1 MISYP
6 DLGSKSYALMKRAQ
20 AVMPGGNTR
29 HTVFFKPYPIYA
41 VRGQGARVEDVD
53 GNRYLDFIS
62 NYSSLIHGHS
72 FGPAIRA
79 IQDQCAKL
87 TVVGLPT
94 ESEIALAEL
103 LCDRIASIDHIRFCN
118 SGTEAVMFGVKAA
131 RAYTGRPKIAKI
143 EGAYHGCYDP
153 AEASMAPP
161 ADIWGGIDNPA
172 AVAGAY
178 GTPPGLVQDTVILP
192 FNDLE
197 RTAAIL
203 DRHGPSLAGILFDP
217 MMSRLVYT
225 PAQPAYVELLRDK
238 ARQHGALLIFDE
250 VYSFRLAYNGAQSL
264 FGITPDLTLLGKIIG
279 GGMPI
284 GAVGG
289 RAEVMDV
296 FNLASG
302 KARVPQ
308 GGTFNGNPLAMAAG
322 HASMTALT
330 PACFNHLDA
339 LGNRLRAGLL
349 KALGDTGVRGQVK
362 GRGSLASLII
372 TDKPFDNYRSM
383 NAIVPEHLSAM
394 AIIHPELLRRG
405 ILISQHGHFVLST
418 VLTEADIDLAIQQT
432 AAALKVFAKS
442 A

>member
-1 MISYP
+1 
-6 DLGSKSYALMKRAQ
+6 
-20 AVMPGGNTR
+20 MPGGNTR

-41 VRGQGARVEDVD
+41 MRGEGAHIEDID

-72 FGPAIRA
+72 FGPAIHA
-79 IQDQCAKL
+79 IQYQCTKL

-94 ESEIALAEL
+94 EGEIALAEL
-103 LCDRIASIDHIRFCN
+103 LCDRIASVDRIRFCN

-153 AEASMAPP
+153 AEASMAPSS
-161 ADIWGGIDNPA
+161 DNWGGIDNPLP
-172 AVAGAY
+172 VAGAH
-178 GTPPGLVQDTVILP
+178 GTPPGLVQDTIILP

-197 RTAAIL
+197 HTAEIL

-225 PAQPAYVELLRDK
+225 PAKQAYVELLRDK

-264 FGITPDLTLLGKIIG
+264 FGVAPDLTLLGKIIG
-279 GGMPI
+279 GGIPI

-289 RAEVMDV
+289 RAEVMEV
-296 FNLASG
+296 FNASSG
-302 KARVPQ
+302 KAKLPH

-322 HASMTALT
+322 HAAMTALT
-330 PACFNHLDA
+330 PACFDDLEA
-339 LGNRLRAGLL
+339 LGNRLRAGLR
-349 KALGDTGVRGQVK
+349 KALEDTGVRGQIK
-362 GRGSLASLII
+362 GRGSLAALII
-372 TDKPFDNYRSM
+372 TDKPFDNYRRMS
-383 NAIVPEHLSAM
+383 AVVPEHLSAM
-394 AIIHPELLRRG
+394 TIIHPELIRRG
-405 ILISQHGHFVLST
+405 ILVSPQGHFVLST
-418 VLTEADIDLAIQQT
+418 VMTEADIDLAVDQV
-432 AAALKVFAKS
+432 AAALDVFAKL

>member
-1 MISYP
+1 MMSYP
-6 DLGSKSYALMKRAQ
+6 DFGSKSFALMKRAQ

-41 VRGQGARVEDVD
+41 ARGQGAYVEDVD

-62 NYSSLIHGHS
+62 NYSSLIHGHG
-72 FGPAIRA
+72 FEPAIRA
-79 IQDQCAKL
+79 IQDKCASL

-94 ESEIALAEL
+94 EGEITLAEL

-118 SGTEAVMFGVKAA
+118 SGTEAVMYGIQAA

-143 EGAYHGCYDP
+143 EGAYHGNYDP
-153 AEASMAPP
+153 AATSMGPTP
-161 ADIWGGIDNPA
+161 DVWGSIDNPNPIA
-172 AVAGAY
+172 SAY
-178 GTPPGLVQDTVILP
+178 GAPPGLVQDMVILP

-217 MMSRLVYT
+217 MMSRMVYT
-225 PAQPAYVELLRDK
+225 PANPAYVELLQKK
-238 ARQHGALLIFDE
+238 AKQHDALLIFDE

-264 FGITPDLTLLGKIIG
+264 FGVSPDITLLGKIIG

-289 RAEVMDV
+289 RADVMDV
-296 FNLASG
+296 FNATGG
-302 KARVPQ
+302 KAKVPH

-322 HASMTALT
+322 LANMTALT
-330 PACFNHLDA
+330 PAAFDHLETI
-339 LGNRLRAGLL
+339 GNRLRAGLL
-349 KALGDTGVRGQVK
+349 KALDNAGVRGQVK

-372 TDKPFDNYRSM
+372 TDKPFDNYRAM
-383 NAIVPEHLSAM
+383 NAVVQEHLSAM
-394 AIIHPELLRRG
+394 LIIHPELISRG
-405 ILISQHGHFVLST
+405 VLTSPQGHFVLST
-418 VLTEADIDLAIQQT
+418 VMTEADIDFTIAQ
-432 AAALKVFAKS
+432 AEAALKVFAKS